1 MNNLF
6 HPDGKL
12 MRWGTKIA
20 DLILLQLLT
29 LLTLLPVITVG
40 ASLTSMHR
48 VLLQLRRDQEGAI
61 AKTFFKAFR
70 ENFRQATVLWLIFA
84 ALFLSLYLNW
94 SILSGENTA
103 LLFRVIRFLFP
114 TMFLVVLLGFV
125 WVFVILSRYRNS
137 IWGTLRTAILV
148 GLAHPLYTIGMAL
161 LTLLPP
167 LLLLITIQ
175 ALPWLTLLGLTV
187 PGYLQAMLYS
197 KVFDKLEAAMQELEE
212 NAGDAPA

>member
-6 HPDGKL
+6 NPDGKL
-12 MRWGTKIA
+12 MRWGTKFA
-20 DLILLQLLT
+20 DLVLLQLLT
-29 LLTLLPVITVG
+29 LLCCLPVLTVG
-40 ASLTSMHR
+40 ASLTAMHR

-61 AKTFFKAFR
+61 TKTFFKAFR
-70 ENFRQATVLWLIFA
+70 ENFRQGTVLWLIFA
-84 ALFLSLYLNW
+84 ALFLALYLNW
-94 SILSGENTA
+94 NILNGENTA
-103 LLFRVIRFLFP
+103 PMFSVIRFLFP

-161 LTLLPP
+161 LTLLPL

-175 ALPWLTLLGLTV
+175 AIPWLILLGLTV
-187 PGYLQAMLYS
+187 PGYLQAMMYS
-197 KVFDKLEAAMQELEE
+197 KVFDKLETAMQEQEE
-212 NAGDAPA
+212 NAGDDPE